1 VKILEV
7 IASCAF
13 LVVPAVSQSPSTNTT
28 SGSCSPI
35 APDNHGT
42 ITINCSDKEYAQRVI
57 PVLERLLKFDP
68 TALMTKLD
76 ECVKGIQDVKGWP
89 ELDQAKL
96 NKTFQDAIG
105 NVPAQRVLIEA
116 NNGDADPS
124 RLVLAKQLKEALK
137 SAHWTDVYVSNP
149 ISSAYTPQDFT
160 PVTPQGITVLAK
172 EETASAN
179 ALLIAV
185 LQTFGV
191 IRPSRHLF
199 FSLMRTGPG
208 IDDYEAPYWTSR
220 GHARF
225 YRYVKSDPCFRKQS
239 ATTAGCST
247 MRFSSMQTTSR
258 NWAKLQACARQG

>member
-1 VKILEV
+1 MKILEV

-185 LQTFGV
+185 LQTFGSGV
-191 IRPSRHLF
+191 DRRIEPKLNPFTGASIQIDIWQKPKEPSTH
-199 FSLMRTGPG
+199 
-208 IDDYEAPYWTSR
+208 
-220 GHARF
+220 
-225 YRYVKSDPCFRKQS
+225 
-239 ATTAGCST
+239 
-247 MRFSSMQTTSR
+247 
-258 NWAKLQACARQG
+258 